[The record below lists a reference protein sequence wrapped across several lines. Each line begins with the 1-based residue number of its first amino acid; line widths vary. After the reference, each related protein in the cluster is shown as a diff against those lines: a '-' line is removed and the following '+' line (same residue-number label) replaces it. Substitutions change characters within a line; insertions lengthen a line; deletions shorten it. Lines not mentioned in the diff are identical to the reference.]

1 MFGSRVMGA
10 SLMAAVA
17 LVTALPTA
25 GSAQDWPSRPI
36 RFIVPFPAGGSTDM
50 VARMIGA
57 YVSRNLGQQIYVEN
71 RSGANGNIGMEAAAA
86 SAPDGYTFLVC
97 GESIASNP
105 YVYKTNVDLLKS
117 LIPIAQMSTQPIVL
131 AAHPS
136 LGVKS
141 IAELIALAQQKPGLS
156 YATGSGTGSQQ
167 HMVVQWFAQI
177 AGIDLVQV
185 PYRGGGA
192 AITDLLGGQV
202 QLGSL
207 GSAPLIPYYKAGTL
221 LLLAQSTGTRSPS
234 LPDVPTFE
242 QAGIKGLVLDQ
253 WVGVFAPAKTPP
265 AITQRL
271 AAEIGKALAD
281 PAVRDAFQKAGLDP
295 ATRTPE
301 AFGEYVGEESK
312 KFERL
317 VRELNIKAN

>member
-1 MFGSRVMGA
+1 MSGWRVMGA
-10 SLMAAVA
+10 ALAALA
-17 LVTALPTA
+17 LVMASPTA
-25 GSAQDWPSRPI
+25 GSAQDWPSRPV
-36 RFIVPFPAGGSTDM
+36 RFIVPFPAGGSTDI
-50 VARMIGA
+50 VARTIA
-57 YVSRNLGQQIYVEN
+57 AFVSLDLGQQIFVEN

-105 YVYKTNVDLLKS
+105 YVYKMNADLIKG
-117 LIPIAQMSTQPIVL
+117 LIPVVQMSTQPIVL

-141 IAELIALAQQKPGLS
+141 IAELVALAKQKPGLS
-156 YATGSGTGSQQ
+156 YATGSGAGSQQ
-167 HMVVQWFAQI
+167 HMVVQWFTQI

-221 LLLAQSTGTRSPS
+221 LMLAQSTGTRSPS

-242 QAGIKGLVLDQ
+242 EAGIKGLVLDQ

-271 AAEIGKALAD
+271 AAEISKALAD
-281 PAVRDAFQKAGLDP
+281 PAIRDSFQKAGLDP
-295 ATRTPE
+295 ATRSPQE
-301 AFGEYVGEESK
+301 FREYVGEESK

-317 VRELNIKAN
+317 VSELHIKVN